1 MKTAV
6 MKSEAKRFG
15 ELVQAGIDSWMEA
28 GALLVR
34 KTGEDPQF
42 PNYVLKANPH
52 ITKETL
58 DGFMRIGK
66 GQVNVRLLLS
76 EGRPGVKALL
86 NLPRPLQ
93 DEYETKPVTVGVA
106 QGKTWKTVTVPVR
119 DLTGPQANQVFGG
132 GTIRSV
138 KEQKE
143 WMSAKLKKDPAP
155 WIVQGNK
162 VLIKRRGYF
171 GVRELQKMLGELTEE
186 GGKRRTLR
194 LTAVAA

>member
-1 MKTAV
+1 MKAAV

-93 DEYETKPVTVGVA
+93 DQYETKPV
-106 QGKTWKTVTVPVR
+106 
-119 DLTGPQANQVFGG
+119 
-132 GTIRSV
+132 
-138 KEQKE
+138 
-143 WMSAKLKKDPAP
+143 
-155 WIVQGNK
+155 
-162 VLIKRRGYF
+162 
-171 GVRELQKMLGELTEE
+171 
-186 GGKRRTLR
+186 
-194 LTAVAA
+194 